1 MGNRRVNG
9 LRAAIAFLTRV
20 PASAPSDA
28 GGTSLAWFP
37 VVGALIGLAGAMAY
51 AVALLRVPPLLA
63 AALAAAALV
72 ALTGALHEDGLAD
85 SADAWGGGSNR
96 EDALRILHDP
106 AHGTYGVVALVLVL
120 LLRVSAVAA
129 MTASSAL
136 LLLPAAHALS
146 RASMVAVLVTTPP
159 ARSGGLAAMFG
170 TLASRRASVTAL
182 AGGLV
187 IGLAFA
193 GPIALAFAAVVG
205 SGAWLVRRLALRSIG
220 GVTGDVLGAVQQV
233 TETVV
238 LVIGAA
244 VVSAGWGL
252 GWR

>member
-1 MGNRRVNG
+1 MGDRGVNG
-9 LRAAIAFLTRV
+9 LRAAVGFLTRV
-20 PASAPSDA
+20 PASSPWDA
-28 GGTSLAWFP
+28 SATSLAWFP
-37 VVGALIGLAGAMAY
+37 VVGALIGLAGTMSY
-51 AVALLRVPPLLA
+51 TVALLFLPPLLA
-63 AALAAAALV
+63 AALATATLV
-72 ALTGALHEDGLAD
+72 VLTGALHEDGLAD

-106 AHGTYGVVALVLVL
+106 AHGTYGVVVLVLVL
-120 LLRVSAVAA
+120 LLRASAVAA

-146 RASMVAVLVTTPP
+146 RTAMVGVLATTPP
-159 ARSGGLAAMFG
+159 GRSTGLGAVYSTF
-170 TLASRRASVTAL
+170 ASRRSAVTAL
-182 AGGLV
+182 AGGLI
-187 IGLAFA
+187 IGLALA
-193 GPIALAFAAVVG
+193 GPIALALAAVVG
-205 SGAWLVRRLALRSIG
+205 AGAWLVRRLALRSIG
-220 GVTGDVLGAVQQV
+220 GVTGDVLGAVEQV